1 MRQIKNYPNYLITLD
16 GKVFSMIS
24 MKFLLPNNND
34 GRNYMSVEL
43 YNQNGKSKRKHIH
56 RLVAETYILNTENKE
71 QVNHI
76 NGLKSDNCLLNLEW
90 NTSSENNKHAFRTG
104 LRFVDD
110 KRRQMGQDLKEK
122 RKKLV
127 LDLQT
132 GIYYSSMKEASES
145 VNLHFK
151 VLSAMLTGRRKNITN
166 FKYV

>member
-1 MRQIKNYPNYLITLD
+1 MRQIKEYPDYLITLD

-24 MKFLLPNNND
+24 MKFLKLNND
-34 GRNYMSVEL
+34 GRGYLSIQL
-43 YNQNGKSKRKHIH
+43 YDKKGGNKRRLIH
-56 RLVAETYILNTENKE
+56 RLVAEAYLPNPENKE

-76 NGLKSDNCLLNLEW
+76 NGIKSDNCLLNLEW

-110 KRRQMGQDLKEK
+110 KRRQMGPELKER

-127 LDLQT
+127 LDLET
-132 GIYYSSMKEASES
+132 GIYYSSMQEAAES

-151 VLSAMLTGRRKNITN
+151 CLSAMLTGRKKNNTN
-166 FKYV
+166 LKYV

>member
-1 MRQIKNYPNYLITLD
+1 MRQIKDYSDYLITLD

-24 MKFLLPNNND
+24 MKFLKLNND
-34 GRNYMSVEL
+34 GRGYLSIQL
-43 YNQNGKSKRKHIH
+43 YDKKGGNKRRLIH
-56 RLVAETYILNTENKE
+56 RLVAEAYLPNPENKE

-76 NGLKSDNCLLNLEW
+76 NGIKSDNCLLNLEW

-110 KRRQMGQDLKEK
+110 KRRQMGHELKER

-127 LDLQT
+127 LDLET
-132 GIYYSSMKEASES
+132 GIYYSSMQEAAES

-151 VLSAMLTGRRKNITN
+151 SLSAMLTGRKKNNTN
-166 FKYV
+166 LKYV

>member
-1 MRQIKNYPNYLITLD
+1 MRQIKEYPDYLITLD

-24 MKFLLPNNND
+24 MKFLKLNND
-34 GRNYMSVEL
+34 GRGYLSIQL
-43 YNQNGKSKRKHIH
+43 YDKKGGNKRRLIH
-56 RLVAETYILNTENKE
+56 RLVAEAYLPNPENKE

-76 NGLKSDNCLLNLEW
+76 NGIKSDNCLLNLEW

-110 KRRQMGQDLKEK
+110 KRRQMGHELKER

-127 LDLQT
+127 LDLET
-132 GIYYSSMKEASES
+132 GIYYSSMQEAAES

-151 VLSAMLTGRRKNITN
+151 SLSAMLTGRKKNNTN
-166 FKYV
+166 LKYV

>member
-1 MRQIKNYPNYLITLD
+1 MRQIKEYPDYLITLD

-24 MKFLLPNNND
+24 MKFLKLNND
-34 GRNYMSVEL
+34 GRGYLSIQL
-43 YNQNGKSKRKHIH
+43 YDKKGGNKRRLIH
-56 RLVAETYILNTENKE
+56 RLVAEAYLPNPENKE

-76 NGLKSDNCLLNLEW
+76 NGIKSDNCLLNLEW

-110 KRRQMGQDLKEK
+110 KRRQMGHELKER

-127 LDLQT
+127 LDLET
-132 GIYYSSMKEASES
+132 GIYYSSMQEAAES

-151 VLSAMLTGRRKNITN
+151 CLSAMLTGRKKNNTN
-166 FKYV
+166 LKYV

>member
-1 MRQIKNYPNYLITLD
+1 MRQIKDFHDYLITLD

-24 MKFLLPNNND
+24 MKFLSPNND
-34 GRNYMSVEL
+34 GRGYMSVEL
-43 YNQNGKSKRKHIH
+43 YNNGISKRRLIH
-56 RLVAETYILNTENKE
+56 RLVAEAYLPNIKKKE

-76 NGLKSDNCLLNLEW
+76 NGIKSDNCLLNLEW

-110 KRRQMGQDLKEK
+110 KRRQMGHDLKER

-127 LDLQT
+127 IDLET
-132 GIYYSSMKEASES
+132 GIYYYSMQEAAES